1 SKKYVLLANKTG
13 QTLFRI
19 GEGSRIPDILIKSVN
34 EAFSMDKNIEME
46 LKIKDRI
53 YNLFIVPIKG
63 KEYANIYGLDITA
76 RKEAEDNLSRFVSTV
91 SHELRTPV
99 SVLTM
104 SVEFLENHA
113 DKITPEIEKKL
124 REGISRNIYLLKDLI
139 ENILTLS
146 RIDEGKAN
154 LEWKEYQP
162 SLVFTDIL
170 ALMEPIGNQKNIT
183 FKVEVSEGIKLIGDI
198 KKVDQIF
205 RIFIDNSI
213 KYSKDKNSI
222 EIKAIDHYK
231 GQYNSTAQDGI
242 LFQFEDNGIG
252 ISEKDI
258 PFIFQR
264 FFRSDQVSDI
274 PGTGLGLPIAKEL
287 IELHNGEVYVESEY
301 GNGAIFYIFFPRI
314 EKDIYT
320 Q

>member
-1 SKKYVLLANKTG
+1 
-13 QTLFRI
+13 
-19 GEGSRIPDILIKSVN
+19 
-34 EAFSMDKNIEME
+34 M
-46 LKIKDRI
+46 
-53 YNLFIVPIKG
+53 
-63 KEYANIYGLDITA
+63 
-76 RKEAEDNLSRFVSTV
+76 
-91 SHELRTPV
+91 
-99 SVLTM
+99 
-104 SVEFLENHA
+104 
-113 DKITPEIEKKL
+113 

-139 ENILTLS
+139 EDILTLS
-146 RIDEGKAN
+146 RIDEGKAKMQ
-154 LEWKEYQP
+154 WKEYQP
-162 SLVFTDIL
+162 FLLLTDIL

-183 FKVEVSEGIKLIGDI
+183 FRVDVSENIKINGDS

-205 RIFIDNSI
+205 RIFIDNAI
-213 KYSKDKNSI
+213 KYSKEKNTI

-231 GQYNSTAQDGI
+231 GQYNPSAQDGV

-258 PFIFQR
+258 SFIFQR

-287 IELHNGEVYVESEY
+287 IELHNGGVYVESEY
-301 GNGAIFYIFFPRI
+301 GKGTIFFAFFPRI